1 MDERYI
7 AAVDLGSFKIALAV
21 ARVEKEDVEIIYYNE
36 VPSDGVRYSYVF
48 NPQKVIEPLGQLIKS
63 AERELG
69 IEILQVVVGLPR
81 YAVKQQVA
89 TGEIP
94 RSNASSCITREEVYD
109 LKNMAL
115 DSYPLDDAEKE
126 IIYGAVAQSFTTD
139 DYHQAS
145 ESDVVGMISDRLEG
159 NFKMFIG
166 SRKHVSNLDNVFNSL
181 DIAIANKYFVPVVMS
196 KIVLTREE
204 MENGVALIDFGAGV
218 TSVSIYQSGIMRHY
232 SAIPFGGATV
242 TNDIKL
248 EGSFSTSLAENIK
261 LAYGACMPDKLA
273 SMSEKIIKVCYKE
286 SGREKDL
293 RVRYLSEIIT
303 SREKE
308 IIDAIL
314 YEIQRSGYADY
325 LRSGIVI
332 TGGGAEMVNLGNYIN
347 ELSGYNV
354 RIGYPGKM
362 FSVSGFPQAME
373 TSAVSCL
380 SMIMAA
386 KYETFN
392 CITRLENQEE
402 EVEQEED
409 VLELTAPVEENKPK
423 QEKKVREPKKPK
435 VPGFWTKTAG
445 LFNELF
451 DATTGGDVE
460 GENNEYDGEYE

>member
-21 ARVEKEDVEIIYYNE
+21 ARVEKDDVEIVYYNE

-48 NPQKVIEPLGQLIKS
+48 NPQKVSGPLGQLIKS
-63 AERELG
+63 AEKELG

-94 RSNASSCITREEVYD
+94 RSNPSSCITSEEVFD

-145 ESDVVGMISDRLEG
+145 ESDVVGMISDKLEG
-159 NFKMFIG
+159 NFKVFIG
-166 SRKHVSNLDNVFNSL
+166 NRKNVSNLDNVFNSL
-181 DIAIANKYFVPVVMS
+181 DVAIANKYFVPVVMS

-218 TSVSIYQSGIMRHY
+218 TSVSIYQNGIMRHY
-232 SAIPFGGATV
+232 SAIPFGGSTV

-248 EGSFSTSLAENIK
+248 EGSFSTGLAENIK

-273 SMSEKIIKVCYKE
+273 SMSEKIIKVCYKD

-332 TGGGAEMVNLGNYIN
+332 TGGGAEMVNLGNFIN

-354 RIGYPGKM
+354 RTGYPAKT
-362 FSVSGFPQAME
+362 FSASGFPQIME

-392 CITRLENQEE
+392 CVTKLDVQEE
-402 EVEQEED
+402 EEEED
-409 VLELTAPVEENKPK
+409 VLELTAPVAENKPEP
-423 QEKKVREPKKPK
+423 EKKRREPKK
-435 VPGFWTKTAG
+435 VRTPGFWTKTTG
-445 LFNELF
+445 LFNDLF
-451 DATTGGDVE
+451 DATTGGDVDE
-460 GENNEYDGEYE
+460 ENNEYDGGYE